1 MTSDPNADDLL
12 FEQLARVPDE
22 PVRASSRL
30 KSKVY
35 SALMRRAA
43 RDGRLRPL
51 TEVRTAG
58 HDLCVFERAV
68 QILPLGQVVDS
79 LNYCRVCHARLLAE
93 WVEGIPLGWQHC
105 PYAEFQKK

>member
-1 MTSDPNADDLL
+1 MRTDPDADDLF
-12 FEQLARVPDE
+12 FEQLACVPDV

-43 RDGRLRPL
+43 QDGPLRSL
-51 TEVRTAG
+51 TEIKTAG
-58 HDLCVFERAV
+58 HGLCVFEQAV
-68 QILPLGQVVDS
+68 QTLRLGHVVDS
-79 LNYCRVCHARLLAE
+79 MNYCRVCHARLLAE
-93 WVEGIPLGWQHC
+93 SVDRAPLAWRHC